1 MTSSWKIVKRHG
13 LLLRGACEVV
23 VELAI
28 FRVGGKASHSEG
40 ASRLK
45 ENKVAF
51 MGGRENSWLP
61 HLSNGDVV
69 SSFEEVNIGIH
80 LRLRVPRLSLY
91 PSYFTCLYIEIAF
104 VLDVIY
110 MLRLSCAHLA

>member
-1 MTSSWKIVKRHG
+1 M
-13 LLLRGACEVV
+13 V

-28 FRVGGKASHSEG
+28 SGVGGKANHSEG

-51 MGGRENSWLP
+51 VGIRENLWLP

-80 LRLRVPRLSLY
+80 LRLRVPWLSLY
-91 PSYFTCLYIEIAF
+91 PSSFTCLYIVIAF
-104 VLDVIY
+104 VLDVIH

>member
-1 MTSSWKIVKRHG
+1 VKRPG

-28 FRVGGKASHSEG
+28 SGVGGKASHSEG

-51 MGGRENSWLP
+51 VGGRENSWLP

-91 PSYFTCLYIEIAF
+91 PSSFTCLYIVIAF